1 MKKIILSILAVFAV
15 AFAASAQRPVEMNH
29 DFTQFD
35 GICVTDAFEV
45 TYIVSQSY
53 SAKIV
58 VDEIVADYV
67 KTYIKGHTLYV
78 DLDEKSFPKEL
89 KKMLKGKNAI
99 APVLKATIYSPVLS
113 SITLKNSVKFNC
125 DENLKLSSVKITL
138 ENSAE
143 IKRYIVDAQDITLNM
158 SNSSSIRIDAYAS
171 TIDMLLKNSAKA
183 SCAYNCTTLN
193 VKAENSAN
201 ITVDGEIRNVNAK
214 ASNSSK
220 LVLHGNSDILN
231 ISGENSSSIDSE
243 RLNTLQANV
252 TLSGAAECYVNAKDN
267 LKVNLQGSSKLV
279 FSGSPVIDDDRIISA
294 TMIRSTDPK
303 NKK

>member
-1 MKKIILSILAVFAV
+1 MKKFILSNLAVFV
-15 AFAASAQRPVEMNH
+15 MTIAANAQRPVEMNH

-35 GICVTDAFEV
+35 GICVTDAFEI
-45 TYIVSQSY
+45 TYIVSPTY

-58 VDEIVADYV
+58 VDEIVSDYV

-99 APVLKATIYSPVLS
+99 SPVLKASIYAPVLS
-113 SITLKNSVKFNC
+113 SITLKDAVKFNC

-143 IKRYIVDAQDITLNM
+143 IKRYVVDAQDIALNLA
-158 SNSSSIRIDAYAS
+158 NSSSIRIDAYSS
-171 TIDMLLKNSAKA
+171 TIDLHAKNSSKV
-183 SCAYNCTTLN
+183 SCAFNCTTLN
-193 VKAENSAN
+193 VKAENSSN
-201 ITVDGEIRNVNAK
+201 ITVDGEIRNVNINS
-214 ASNSSK
+214 SNSSQ
-220 LVLHGNSDILN
+220 LVLHGNSDIVNLT
-231 ISGENSSSIDSE
+231 GENSSSVDSE
-243 RLNTLQANV
+243 RLNTSQANIV
-252 TLSGAAECYVNAKDN
+252 LSGSAECRVNAKDN
-267 LKVNLQGSSKLV
+267 LKVNLTGSSKLI
-279 FSGSPVIDDDRIISA
+279 FSGSPVIDVDRIISA

>member
-1 MKKIILSILAVFAV
+1 MKKIILTILAVFAI
-15 AFAASAQRPVEMNH
+15 ATAANAQRPVEMNH

-35 GICVTDAFEV
+35 GISVSDAFEV
-45 TYIVSQSY
+45 TYVVSPTY

-58 VDEIVADYV
+58 VDELVSDYV
-67 KTYIKGHTLYV
+67 KTYIKGHTLYL

-99 APVLKATIYSPVLS
+99 APVLKATIYAPVLS
-113 SITLKNSVKFNC
+113 SINLKNTAKLTC

-138 ENSAE
+138 ENSSE
-143 IKRYIVDAQDITLNM
+143 IKRYVVDAQDIALNL

-171 TIDMLLKNSAKA
+171 TIDMHVKNAAKA

-193 VKAENSAN
+193 LKAENSAN
-201 ITVDGEIRNVNAK
+201 VTVDGEIRNVNINSLN
-214 ASNSSK
+214 ASQI
-220 LVLHGNSDILN
+220 VLHGNSDILN
-231 ISGENSSSIDSE
+231 ITGENATNIDTE
-243 RLNTLQANV
+243 RLNSLQANV
-252 TLSGAAECYVNAKDN
+252 VLSGAAACLVNAKDN
-267 LKVNLQGSSKLV
+267 LKVNLSGNSKLV
-279 FSGSPVIDDDRIISA
+279 FSGSPVIDVDRIISA